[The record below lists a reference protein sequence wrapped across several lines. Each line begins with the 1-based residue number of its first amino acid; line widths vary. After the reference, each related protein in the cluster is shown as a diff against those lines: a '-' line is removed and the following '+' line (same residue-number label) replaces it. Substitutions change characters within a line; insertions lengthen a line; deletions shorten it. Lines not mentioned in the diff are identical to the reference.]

1 MPFPP
6 SPARTSMRASSI
18 MINRDSS
25 RVLAEVGYGAVVRRY
40 AEAMASD
47 CLTILDLE
55 VACVVGVDGWE
66 RRLRQKLLVD
76 VSLNGDLSRAGVSD
90 DLEATVDYRRLCGKI
105 VGEMSGT
112 RYRLVEAFAE
122 HVACICLD
130 AHDLVESV
138 TVRVRKPGALAG
150 FGSAIVAIEVT
161 RRKRRDSSRGEV

>member
-1 MPFPP
+1 M
-6 SPARTSMRASSI
+6 
-18 MINRDSS
+18 
-25 RVLAEVGYGAVVRRY
+25 AEVGNGAVVRRY

-76 VSLNGDLSRAGVSD
+76 VSLSGDLSRAGKSD
-90 DLEATVDYRRLCGKI
+90 DLDATVDYRRLCGKI
-105 VGEMSGT
+105 VDEMSGT

-122 HVACICLD
+122 HVAGICLD

-138 TVRVRKPGALAG
+138 TVRVRKPGALSG
-150 FGSAIVAIEVT
+150 FGSANVAVEVT
-161 RRKRRDSSRGEV
+161 RRKRRDCSRGEV

>member
-1 MPFPP
+1 M
-6 SPARTSMRASSI
+6 
-18 MINRDSS
+18 
-25 RVLAEVGYGAVVRRY
+25 LAEVGNGAVVRRY

-76 VSLNGDLSRAGVSD
+76 VSLNGDLSRAGESD
-90 DLEATVDYRRLCGKI
+90 DLEATVDYRRLCAKI

-122 HVACICLD
+122 RVACICLD

-150 FGSAIVAIEVT
+150 FGSANVAIEVT
-161 RRKRRDSSRGEV
+161 RRKAQDSSRGEV